1 MLHLDIMTASGRGDP
16 IRLHIAEFPKQFMLF
31 AGFPLR
37 IASAVMEVGR

>member
-1 MLHLDIMTASGRGDP
+1 MLDLCIMAASRPGDP

-37 IASAVMEVGR
+37 IAAAVMEVGR